1 MNAAALLAAKAYG
14 ATQSVGAG
22 AGTPTGPAIADQGFN
37 FASLLAQQISSTTEA
52 TKAAESQA
60 ANVVSGKGE
69 MVDVVTAIAAA
80 EVQMET
86 MIAFRDQAIQ
96 AYQEIMR
103 MPI

>member
-14 ATQSVGAG
+14 ATPAAG
-22 AGTPTGPAIADQGFN
+22 SMPSGGPVIADPGIN
-37 FASLLAQQISSTTEA
+37 FANMLAEQVTATVEA
-52 TKAAESQA
+52 TRGTETQA
-60 ANVVSGKGE
+60 AQVATGKAE
-69 MVDVVTAIAAA
+69 MVNVVTAVAAA

-86 MIAFRDQAIQ
+86 MLAFRDQAIT

>member
-1 MNAAALLAAKAYG
+1 MNASALLAAKAYG
-14 ATQSVGAG
+14 ATGAVSIP
-22 AGTPTGPAIADQGFN
+22 AAGPAVAESGFN
-37 FASLLAQQISSTTEA
+37 FANLLAQQVTSTVEA
-52 TKAAESQA
+52 TKGAETQA
-60 ANVVSGKGE
+60 AQAVTGKAE
-69 MVDVVTAIAAA
+69 MVNVVTAVAAA

>member
-1 MNAAALLAAKAYG
+1 MNATALLAAKAYG
-14 ATQSVGAG
+14 ATGATG
-22 AGTPTGPAIADQGFN
+22 LASSSGPAIAESGFN
-37 FASLLAQQISSTTEA
+37 FANMLAQQVTSTVEA

-60 ANVVSGKGE
+60 AQAVQGKAE
-69 MVDVVTAIAAA
+69 MVNVVTAVAAA

-86 MIAFRDQAIQ
+86 MIAFRDQAIN

>member
-14 ATQSVGAG
+14 SMPAT
-22 AGTPTGPAIADQGFN
+22 GTPPVAGPAIADPAIN
-37 FASLLAQQISSTTEA
+37 FANMLAEQVTATVEA
-52 TKAAESQA
+52 TRGAETQA
-60 ANVVSGKGE
+60 AQVATGKAD
-69 MVDVVTAIAAA
+69 MVNVVTAVAAA

-86 MIAFRDQAIQ
+86 MLAFRDQAIT

>member
-1 MNAAALLAAKAYG
+1 MDASALLAQRAYG
-14 ATQSVGAG
+14 IASQGGGASPGAG
-22 AGTPTGPAIADQGFN
+22 PDIASAADSFS
-37 FASLLAQQISSTTEA
+37 AMLAQQVSGAMEA
-52 TKAAESQA
+52 GRAAEAQASQA
-60 ANVVSGKGE
+60 ATGRAE

-86 MIAFRDQAIQ
+86 MMAFRDQAIQ

>member
-14 ATQSVGAG
+14 ATASTGVGA
-22 AGTPTGPAIADQGFN
+22 AGPAIAESGFN
-37 FASLLAQQISSTTEA
+37 FANMLAQQVTSTVEA
-52 TKAAESQA
+52 TKGAEAQA
-60 ANVVSGKGE
+60 ALAVTGKAE
-69 MVDVVTAIAAA
+69 MVNVVTAVAAA

>member
-14 ATQSVGAG
+14 ATSSTSVAAAG
-22 AGTPTGPAIADQGFN
+22 PVVAESGFN
-37 FASLLAQQISSTTEA
+37 FANMLAQQVTSTVEA
-52 TKAAESQA
+52 AKGAEAQA
-60 ANVVSGKGE
+60 AQAVTGKAE
-69 MVDVVTAIAAA
+69 MVNVVTAVAAA

-86 MIAFRDQAIQ
+86 MIAFRDQAIS

>member
-14 ATQSVGAG
+14 ASPIASGALP
-22 AGTPTGPAIADQGFN
+22 AGPAIANQGFD
-37 FASLLAQQISSTTEA
+37 FASMLAEQVSNTVSA

-60 ANVVSGKGE
+60 AQAVTGKAE
-69 MVDVVTAIAAA
+69 MVNVVTAVAAA

-86 MIAFRDQAIQ
+86 MMAFRDQAIS